1 MNKGAKS
8 QNQGPL
14 LCQNQGPLHCQNQT
28 QFLSSNRCSSKC
40 WHTAEVVQ
48 DGFAIA
54 IKVTKIGK
62 DAVAHVV
69 NRGLQDLQLSPL
81 LCQCNQ
87 HRQKLQLLHHLR
99 FNANSHVI
107 LTAF

>member
-14 LCQNQGPLHCQNQT
+14 HCQNLT
-28 QFLSSNRCSSKC
+28 QFLSSNRYSSKS
-40 WHTAEVVQ
+40 WRTVEVVQ
-48 DGFAIA
+48 DGFANA
-54 IKVTKIGK
+54 VKVIEIGK
-62 DAVAHVV
+62 DSVAYVE

-107 LTAF
+107 LTAS